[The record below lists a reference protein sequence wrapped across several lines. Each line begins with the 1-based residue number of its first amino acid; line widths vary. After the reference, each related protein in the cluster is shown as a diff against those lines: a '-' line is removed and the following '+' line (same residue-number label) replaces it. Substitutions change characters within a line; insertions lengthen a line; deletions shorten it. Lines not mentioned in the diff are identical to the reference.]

1 MDAYKKDYTKKLLFI
16 LTRNKQRLK
25 NPSLKTKISVLKDE
39 GGGVNIKRGNFTKF
53 SACRTTV
60 FNCFF
65 VIVIHVD
72 KRYALVLGIGVCR
85 KIKGKQCL
93 SRIHDANMKA
103 FFFFAAI
110 ETISRVN

>member
-1 MDAYKKDYTKKLLFI
+1 M
-16 LTRNKQRLK
+16 
-25 NPSLKTKISVLKDE
+25 LKDE
-39 GGGVNIKRGNFTKF
+39 GGGVNKKEGTSRKLVRG
-53 SACRTTV
+53 TTV

-65 VIVIHVD
+65 VIVIQVD

-85 KIKGKQCL
+85 KVEGKKCL